1 MTSFDDREFIRPV
14 PRPFPMHALQY
25 FTAQDLNAAQRK
37 AIATML
43 LEYYHKCAQ
52 EEEKL
57 ITGMISVI
65 NNLESKV

>member
-1 MTSFDDREFIRPV
+1 MTSFDDREFIRPY

-25 FTAQDLNAAQRK
+25 FSAQDLNSAQRK
-37 AIATML
+37 AIANL
-43 LEYYHKCAQ
+43 LLDYYMKCAQ

-57 ITGMISVI
+57 IAGMIREI

>member
-1 MTSFDDREFIRPV
+1 MTSFDDREFIRPY

-25 FTAQDLNAAQRK
+25 FTAQDLNPAQRK
-37 AIATML
+37 ALATML
-43 LEYYHKCAQ
+43 LEYFQKCAQ

-57 ITGMISVI
+57 IGGMINVI